1 MYKGKNILGL
11 IPARG
16 GSKSIPRKN
25 IKLFLGKPLI
35 AWSIEQAQECNC
47 LDKIIVSTDDCEISK
62 ISKRY
67 GAEIPF
73 LRPKELATDKSLVID
88 AIRYTVEKLEFYGF
102 LIDIIVILEPTAPTR
117 RTSDIKKSID
127 ILIEKNADCVATFS
141 EMDIS
146 PNRIW
151 KIHDNKVEPY
161 IEKANPWLPRQKQ
174 PKGYRLNGHIYT
186 MKKELLFKNN
196 VINWRLMGKLF
207 PLITPKERTI
217 DIDTNMDFLI
227 AEKIMENFITIK
239 RKEEIK

>member
-1 MYKGKNILGL
+1 MYKGKTILGL

-47 LDKIIVSTDDCEISK
+47 FDKIIVSTDDYEISK

-73 LRPKELATDKSLVID
+73 LRPKELATDKSLVLD
-88 AIRYTVEKLEFYGF
+88 AIKYTVKKLEMNGF
-102 LIDIIVILEPTAPTR
+102 FIDIIVMLEPTAPTR
-117 RTSDIKKSID
+117 KTSDIKKSID
-127 ILIEKNADCVATFS
+127 ILIEKDADCVATFS

-151 KIHDNKVEPY
+151 KIHESRVEPFM
-161 IEKANPWLPRQKQ
+161 EKANPWLPRQKQ
-174 PKGYRLNGHIYT
+174 PKGYRLNGQIYT
-186 MKKELLFKNN
+186 FRKEILFKKDNSSS
-196 VINWRLMGKLF
+196 RLFGKIF
-207 PLITPKERTI
+207 PLITPKERVI
-217 DIDTNMDFLI
+217 DIDTNMDFMI
-227 AEKIMENFITIK
+227 AETIMKYIQNKK
-239 RKEEIK
+239 RKDRK